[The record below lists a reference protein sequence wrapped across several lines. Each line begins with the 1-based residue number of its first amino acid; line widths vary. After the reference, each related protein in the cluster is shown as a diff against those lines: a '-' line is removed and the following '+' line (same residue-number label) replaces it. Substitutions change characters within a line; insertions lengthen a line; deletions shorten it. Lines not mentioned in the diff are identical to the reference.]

1 MAGLERGQVQVYT
14 GDGKG
19 KTTAAIGLAVRA
31 AGAGLR
37 VFFGQFCKGQT
48 VGEHEG
54 LRRLGEQVT
63 VRNTGA
69 CSFITGEPTAA
80 DRAAAAEM
88 LRQLQEALRSGEYDV
103 VVADELNVAVDLGL
117 VSGEELLALLDL
129 RPPQVEL
136 VITGR
141 NATPELMS
149 RADLVTEML
158 AIKHPYQ
165 EGLQARQGIEY

>member
-1 MAGLERGQVQVYT
+1 MKLERGQVQVYT

-19 KTTAAIGLAVRA
+19 KTTAALGLTVRA

-37 VFFGQFCKGQT
+37 VFFGQFCKGRS

-63 VRNTGA
+63 VSNTGA
-69 CSFITGEPTAA
+69 LSFITGEPTTA

-88 LRQLQEALRSGEYDV
+88 LRQLREALEGGEYDV

-117 VSGEELLALLDL
+117 VSEGELLGLLDL

-141 NATPELMS
+141 NALPELMS

-158 AIKHPYQ
+158 ALKHPYQ
-165 EGLQARQGIEY
+165 EGLDGRKGIEY